1 MPHPFLPDLATALL
15 RLTLLC
21 ASASAGLAGFAQAA
35 DPLPIA
41 DTHIHYSHDAWETV
55 PVPEVIGLMRKA
67 GLRFA
72 MVSSS
77 SDEGTQ
83 RLYQAAPELVVP
95 SLRPYRSR
103 GEISTW
109 VRDDTVVRHVEERL
123 RRFRYAAIGEFH
135 VFGADADLPVPRR
148 MVQLARQYNL
158 ILHAHSDAD
167 AIERLFVQFPDAR
180 VLWAHAGFDR
190 PANVRALL
198 RKHRGLRA
206 DLAFR
211 SDHGNG
217 GKVDPEWR
225 EAFQEFPDRFMVGT
239 DTFTPERL
247 HYIPDHASWSRA
259 WLADLPADLA
269 ERIAWRNAQDLIM
282 PVWRT
287 NRATGPE
294 QACAPGAHT
303 STAARRVD
311 SEQAVLLFS
320 TTPARIAVGQRF
332 TVLATVCPRRAGA
345 SVQALSVDA
354 TMPEH
359 RHGMNYTPLVSR
371 AGEQQFHADGLLMH
385 MPGRWQM
392 SFDLRIDGKT
402 ERLLHDLVLR

>member
-1 MPHPFLPDLATALL
+1 MPRLYLPDLAAALL

-21 ASASAGLAGFAQAA
+21 ASAGLPAVALAA

-41 DTHIHYSHDAWETV
+41 DTHVHYSHDAWETV

-83 RLYQAAPELVVP
+83 RLFQAAPELVVP

-103 GEISTW
+103 GEISSW
-109 VRDDTVVRHVEERL
+109 VRDDTVVRHVEDRL

-135 VFGADADLPVPRR
+135 VYGADADLPVPRR
-148 MVQLARQYNL
+148 MVQLARQHNL
-158 ILHAHSDAD
+158 LLHAHSDSD
-167 AIERLFVQFPDAR
+167 AIERLFAQFPQAR
-180 VLWAHAGFDR
+180 VLWAHAGFER
-190 PANVRALL
+190 PAQVRALL
-198 RKHRGLRA
+198 RKHRTLWA

-211 SDHGNG
+211 NDHGNG

-247 HYIPDHASWSRA
+247 HYIPDHANWSRA
-259 WLADLPADLA
+259 WMADLPAELA

-282 PVWRT
+282 PIWRS
-287 NRATGPE
+287 NRAAGPG
-294 QACAPGAHT
+294 QGCGPAATAGAPAL
-303 STAARRVD
+303 RLD
-311 SEQAVLLFS
+311 SEQAVLLFT
-320 TTPARIAVGQRF
+320 TTPTQVSVGQRF
-332 TVLATVCPRRAGA
+332 AVLATVCPKRSGA

-359 RHGMNYTPLVSR
+359 RHGMNYTPQVSR
-371 AGEQQFHADGLLMH
+371 AGDQQFRADGLLMH

-392 SFDLRIDGKT
+392 SFDLRIDGKS
-402 ERLLHDLVLR
+402 ERLLHDLIVR

>member
-1 MPHPFLPDLATALL
+1 
-15 RLTLLC
+15 
-21 ASASAGLAGFAQAA
+21 
-35 DPLPIA
+35 
-41 DTHIHYSHDAWETV
+41 THVHYSHDAWETV

-103 GEISTW
+103 GEISSW
-109 VRDDTVVRHVEERL
+109 VRDDTVVRHVEDRL

-135 VFGADADLPVPRR
+135 VYGADADLPVPRR
-148 MVQLARQYNL
+148 MVELARQYNL

-180 VLWAHAGFDR
+180 VLWAHAGFER

-198 RKHRGLRA
+198 RKHRNLRA

-211 SDHGNG
+211 SDHGGG

-247 HYIPDHASWSRA
+247 HYIPDHANWSRA

-269 ERIAWRNAQDLIM
+269 ERIAWRNAQDLII
-282 PVWRT
+282 PVWRA
-287 NRATGPE
+287 NRASGPE
-294 QACAPGAHT
+294 SACAPAAPPDA
-303 STAARRVD
+303 AARRVD

-320 TTPARIAVGQRF
+320 TAPPRIAVGQRF
-332 TVLATVCPRRAGA
+332 AVLATVCPRRSGA

-359 RHGMNYTPLVSR
+359 RHGMNYTPQISR
-371 AGEQQFHADGLLMH
+371 SGEQQFRADGLLMH

-402 ERLLHDLVLR
+402 ERLLHELIVR